1 MEVHAQVAF
10 VVKASEDAVCAL
22 VEGGCAAVMKS
33 ATAVVAAAAA
43 AFTSE
48 AVVLLLLLFSAI
60 VAHPVVIMPSV
71 PLAKFARMSKT

>member
-1 MEVHAQVAF
+1 VEVQAQAAF
-10 VVKASEDAVCAL
+10 EVKAREGEDDVCAL
-22 VEGGCAAVMKS
+22 VDFGCAAV
-33 ATAVVAAAAA
+33 ATPVAAAA

-48 AVVLLLLLFSAI
+48 VMALLLLLFSAI

>member
-1 MEVHAQVAF
+1 VEVQAQAAF
-10 VVKASEDAVCAL
+10 EVKAREGEDDVCAL
-22 VEGGCAAVMKS
+22 VDFGCAAV
-33 ATAVVAAAAA
+33 ATPVAAAA

-48 AVVLLLLLFSAI
+48 VMALLLLLLLFSAI